1 MLSGIATGFVVVHLT
16 TAEAGCTCFDETD
29 ADVSI
34 SCLWIAHASRE
45 HKSRGVPRA
54 GLR

>member
-1 MLSGIATGFVVVHLT
+1 MLPGIATGFVVASLT
-16 TAEAGCTCFDETD
+16 TAEGGCACFDETD

-45 HKSRGVPRA
+45 HKSRREPRA

>member
-34 SCLWIAHASRE
+34 SFLRIAHAFRQ
-45 HKSRGVPRA
+45 HKSRREPRA
-54 GLR
+54 GLC